1 MASSSSE
8 VTGPLVVKANPD
20 RKKVVVRSNRIP
32 DKILNDPDIARDC
45 SILPTN
51 YNFEIQKTIW
61 RLRSSDAQKVALQFP
76 EGLALYAT
84 TIADILEKHA
94 GVECVIMADVT
105 YGACCVDD
113 YSARALG
120 VYSLSR
126 SFYVLCNDLLLRFCC
141 HFGQAKF
148 SNVHFSAL

>member
-1 MASSSSE
+1 MASTE
-8 VTGPLVVKANPD
+8 VSGPLVVKANPD

-45 SILPTN
+45 SVVPSN
-51 YNFEIQKTIW
+51 YNFEIPKTIW
-61 RLRSSDAQKVALQFP
+61 RLTSSDSQKVALQFP

-94 GVECVIMADVT
+94 AVECVIMADVT

-120 VYSLSR
+120 KIYAVSTQQ
-126 SFYVLCNDLLLRFCC
+126 C
-141 HFGQAKF
+141 
-148 SNVHFSAL
+148 

>member
-1 MASSSSE
+1 MSSTE
-8 VTGPLVVKANPD
+8 VSGPLVVKANPD

-32 DKILNDPDIARDC
+32 DKILNDPEIARD
-45 SILPTN
+45 SAILPAN
-51 YNFEIQKTIW
+51 YSFEIPKTIW
-61 RLRSSDAQKVALQFP
+61 RLKSSEAQKVALQFP

-94 GVECVIMADVT
+94 AVECVIMADVT

-120 VYSLSR
+120 VNLLTFEMANNFIISIS
-126 SFYVLCNDLLLRFCC
+126 YVIAINSVIVWDGLVN
-141 HFGQAKF
+141 QK
-148 SNVHFSAL
+148 

>member
-1 MASSSSE
+1 MSSTELS
-8 VTGPLVVKANPD
+8 GPLVVKANPD

-32 DKILNDPDIARDC
+32 DKILNDPEIARD
-45 SILPTN
+45 SSVLPQN
-51 YNFEIQKTIW
+51 YSFEIHKTIW
-61 RLRSSDAQKVALQFP
+61 RLKTSDAQKVALQFP

-94 GVECVIMADVT
+94 SVECVIMADVT

-120 VYSLSR
+120 
-126 SFYVLCNDLLLRFCC
+126 
-141 HFGQAKF
+141 
-148 SNVHFSAL
+148 